1 MIRKATEDDFDA
13 IMGIYA
19 YAREFMKRTGNPT
32 QWGDTHP
39 PESAV
44 RDDIVTGKGF
54 VVEEGGNVCGVFHFC
69 IGEDPTYRVIEGQWK
84 NNDRYGTVH
93 RVASNRPRRPSPMLG
108 LLRAAGSQRAYR
120 YASRQCRHATFIGKA
135 RLRTLWDYSRRRW
148 KPTHRLSE
156 SGTSDIQH
164 ITGPLRGLR
173 RR

>member
-1 MIRKATEDDFDA
+1 MMIRKATEDDFDA

-44 RDDIVTGKGF
+44 RDDIATGKGF
-54 VVEEGGNVCGVFHFC
+54 VVEEGGNVCGVFHFY

-93 RVASNRPRRPSPMLG
+93 RVASNGTVRGVL
-108 LLRAAGSQRAYR
+108 
-120 YASRQCRHATFIGKA
+120 RQCLAFCEQQVPNVRIDTHHDNAVMRHLLEKLGYERCGIIHVEDRSPRIAYQKVV
-135 RLRTLWDYSRRRW
+135 R
-148 KPTHRLSE
+148 PTS
-156 SGTSDIQH
+156 ST
-164 ITGPLRGLR
+164 
-173 RR
+173 